1 MLPTLAPSIAQ
12 LRLLPD
18 IVRQAAPKLWR
29 HLEGVEPFYALSG
42 TLTMFA
48 HNIERYHDIARLFDV
63 LLAREPAFS
72 LYLFA
77 QIVIDRQDEI
87 LEIEEPDILHV
98 ILGKVPPNM
107 DLDQLILDSV
117 ALFNRFPPEKLPAW
131 RSISS
136 ASVLKTA
143 RDVDHSDQQT
153 MASGREYFEQQAK
166 EIRWDEMKLRALK
179 TLWSYRRPARAMGM
193 TIAVGLVAF
202 YLRRNPAVLNYVFAL
217 FAR

>member
-1 MLPTLAPSIAQ
+1 MLPTLAASISQ

-18 IVRQAAPKLWR
+18 IVRQAAPKLWQ

-48 HNIERYHDIARLFDV
+48 HNIERYSDIARLFDV

-107 DLDQLILDSV
+107 DLDKLITNAI
-117 ALFNRFPPEKLPAW
+117 ALFNRYPPHKLPGW
-131 RSISS
+131 RRISA
-136 ASVLKTA
+136 ASVLKTGQ
-143 RDVDHSDQQT
+143 DVDHSDQQT
-153 MASGREYFEQQAK
+153 MASGRVYFEQQAK
-166 EIRWDEMKLRALK
+166 EIRWVEMREKAAK
-179 TLWSYRRPARAMGM
+179 VAWAYRRPAMRSGM
-193 TIAVGLVAF
+193 AIGVTLMAI
-202 YLRRNPAVLNYVFAL
+202 YLRRNPTLLNYIFA
-217 FAR
+217 FFSR

>member
-1 MLPTLAPSIAQ
+1 MLPTLAASIAQ

-18 IVRQAAPKLWR
+18 IIRQASPKLWH

-48 HNIERYHDIARLFDV
+48 HNIERYQDIARLFDV

-77 QIVIDRQDEI
+77 QILLDRQDEI

-98 ILGKVPPNM
+98 ILGKVPANM
-107 DLDQLILDSV
+107 DLDQLIIDSV
-117 ALFNRFPPEKLPAW
+117 SLFNRHPPDKLPAW

-143 RDVDHSDQQT
+143 RDVDHSDEQT
-153 MASGREYFEQQAK
+153 MASGRLYFEQQAK
-166 EIRWDEMKLRALK
+166 EIRWDEMKDRALK
-179 TLWSYRRPARAMGM
+179 ALWRYRRPARTMGV

-202 YLRRNPAVLNYVFAL
+202 YLRRNPAILNHVFAL
-217 FAR
+217 FSR